1 MPWEQTVLLG
11 YRSVKKYLYRK
22 QYWEANDLDDI
33 RFEEYEMHIYDRKEK
48 AFLKWT
54 EGTDGAGKVEKEV
67 QKDVKTEYCRVCK
80 NVQHQV
86 QLWTREMEIK
96 CFHNERQKWGRDKI
110 ASSIKTL
117 MAIAWAGIQMPHKIS
132 YTEEETSPRETA
144 RYRLIFEFKKETSG
158 DISEKLPVP
167 FLRHVMQ
174 QSINLEKEHESNI
187 GYREYKI
194 RRS

>member
-1 MPWEQTVLLG
+1 
-11 YRSVKKYLYRK
+11 
-22 QYWEANDLDDI
+22 
-33 RFEEYEMHIYDRKEK
+33 
-48 AFLKWT
+48 
-54 EGTDGAGKVEKEV
+54 
-67 QKDVKTEYCRVCK
+67 
-80 NVQHQV
+80 
-86 QLWTREMEIK
+86 
-96 CFHNERQKWGRDKI
+96 
-110 ASSIKTL
+110 
-117 MAIAWAGIQMPHKIS
+117 MPHKIS

-194 RRS
+194 RRSWYRVDVNLMKYSGLHPMAAEHKNQQYEEVDGFIVE